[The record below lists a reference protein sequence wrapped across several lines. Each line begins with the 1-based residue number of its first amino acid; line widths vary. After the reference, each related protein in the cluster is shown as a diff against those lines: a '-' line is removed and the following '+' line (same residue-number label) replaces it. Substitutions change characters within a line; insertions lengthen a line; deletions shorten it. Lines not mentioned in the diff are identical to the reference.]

1 MGKIRKLKENELL
14 GGRTQNDIYPVTATL
29 AVFNRKGNNIAN
41 TLVCNG
47 GVGFENSS
55 IYIILKNE
63 NNDTVATIQIPSA
76 TLEQAGV
83 LSASDKGQI
92 DANTEAIK
100 TVASELTRVEE
111 GITLWV
117 SSEIESLKTSISSSN
132 EVASRIDGNTF
143 NTTADGMTLTTVS
156 VDTLNSHTVTIPSA
170 TEETAGVLIAEDKT
184 LINNIKNSESIEEVE
199 NEEHKI
205 LVAKDDNTFY
215 RMSPKDFRS
224 ITTQYISESE
234 YNRLVEEDLID
245 ENVEYNIYEDE

>member
-14 GGRTQNDIYPVTATL
+14 GGKTLTDIYPVTATL
-29 AVFNRKGNNIAN
+29 AVFNSEGNSIAD
-41 TLVCNG
+41 TLVANG
-47 GVGFENSS
+47 GVGFGESS

-63 NNDTVATIQIPSA
+63 KGDTVAAIQIPSA

-83 LSASDKGQI
+83 MSASDKGQI
-92 DANTEAIK
+92 GANKRAIEDETRRAEEAEDNI
-100 TVASELTRVEE
+100 A
-111 GITLWV
+111 LWF

-132 EVASRIDGNTF
+132 EVASRIDGSTF
-143 NTTADGMTLTTVS
+143 NTTADEMTLTTVS
-156 VDTLNSHTVTIPSA
+156 VDTLKSHTVTIPSA

-184 LINNIKNSESIEEVE
+184 LINNIKNSEPIEEVE

-224 ITTQYISESE
+224 ITTQYITESE